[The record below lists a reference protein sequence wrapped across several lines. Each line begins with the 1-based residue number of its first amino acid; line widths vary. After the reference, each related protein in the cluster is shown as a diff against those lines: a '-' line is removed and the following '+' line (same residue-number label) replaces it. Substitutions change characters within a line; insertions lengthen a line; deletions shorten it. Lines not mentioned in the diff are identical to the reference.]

1 MLGKVRMLKENHI
14 ICCGE
19 LNNIEK
25 KDEME
30 LSILEETIT
39 DLISDNSL
47 KDNHMEKMK
56 RELELI
62 NRESI
67 EMESSLNLQIAEQQ
81 EMINSLKNQLKTLQ
95 NLNAEI
101 EAKTDKNICSSMD
114 TIPMTYA
121 DKSTRTETDNIQHP
135 RGVDKG
141 SMTETGKG
149 IEIDCAVQTTE
160 VMETEAK
167 QERKSIEIES
177 FQSKK
182 TEEITN
188 SVKQNNKI
196 INNKNKKIKL
206 RQPVVKKQKIPSK
219 RTISSLNHWKIEN
232 IPIESVK
239 AKTLDDNISRTRT
252 SNIIHLVAEI
262 NVNTSESSKLT
273 QSKNKSN
280 LQGNEPENSTGNQEM
295 STSLQTPANSGG
307 VLPAKMN
314 HQELQDKAKMNQILV
329 LGDEYANNFPP
340 VLDQY
345 IIQEFHDRTGT
356 FILACAGELN
366 LWWTDETVKFLIQWD
381 GASLEMAQ
389 SWDILKPHACVA
401 CIPDDVDSSRLTE
414 NKVMMN

>member
-1 MLGKVRMLKENHI
+1 
-14 ICCGE
+14 
-19 LNNIEK
+19 
-25 KDEME
+25 ME

-62 NRESI
+62 NRDSI

-101 EAKTDKNICSSMD
+101 EARTDKNICSSMD

-121 DKSTRTETDNIQHP
+121 DKSTRTELVTDNIQPP

-149 IEIDCAVQTTE
+149 IKIDCAVQTTE
-160 VMETEAK
+160 VMETKAK
-167 QERKSIEIES
+167 QKRKSIEIES
-177 FQSKK
+177 FQSKN

-206 RQPVVKKQKIPSK
+206 RQPVVKKQKVPSK
-219 RTISSLNHWKIEN
+219 YTISSLNHWKIEN
-232 IPIESVK
+232 IPIKSVK

-252 SNIIHLVAEI
+252 SNIIHLAAEI
-262 NVNTSESSKLT
+262 NVNTSESSELT
-273 QSKNKSN
+273 QNKNKSN

-295 STSLQTPANSGG
+295 SADTGKFWRRPTS
-307 VLPAKMN
+307 
-314 HQELQDKAKMNQILV
+314 
-329 LGDEYANNFPP
+329 
-340 VLDQY
+340 
-345 IIQEFHDRTGT
+345 
-356 FILACAGELN
+356 
-366 LWWTDETVKFLIQWD
+366 
-381 GASLEMAQ
+381 
-389 SWDILKPHACVA
+389 
-401 CIPDDVDSSRLTE
+401 
-414 NKVMMN
+414 